1 MITYSEFIRIRR
13 QEQEDSR
20 TLTKLTNE
28 TLEEMKEYIA
38 INKKSLEEAKKMD
51 DSKRAEEIATQI
63 KNALTTLDQI
73 LTVRMVKI
81 ANMTILGTNLDQAR
95 NNLTSEELILFDNML
110 KLVNEHKGKLMKEV
124 KDVAPKEM
132 QKVESEENT
141 NIVVIRIIAD
151 VPRFVWKNNK
161 TYGPFSFPNVIE
173 IDRDVADILIKGGK
187 AVGV

>member
-13 QEQEDSR
+13 QEQEDR

-51 DSKRAEEIATQI
+51 DLKRAEEISTQI
-63 KNALTTLDQI
+63 KNAINTLDQI
-73 LTVRMVKI
+73 ITARMGKI
-81 ANMTILGTNLDQAR
+81 ANMTIQGTNIDQAR

-110 KLVNEHKGKLMKEV
+110 KLVNGHKSKIIREV
-124 KDVAPKEM
+124 KEVAPKEM
-132 QKVESEENT
+132 QKVESEDNA
-141 NIVVIRIIAD
+141 NRVVIKIIAD

-161 TYGPFSFPNVIE
+161 TYGPFSFPNVVE
-173 IDRDVADILIKGGK
+173 IDRDVADILIKSGK
-187 AVGV
+187 AIGV